1 MQVVFVVFVQ
11 ELDME
16 KSLKKGE
23 SLFKEGDSGTLWRVE
38 QGAILLQKATEDGV
52 ALTQMALP
60 GDIIGLEGLCNRPYT
75 NSAIALLETK
85 LIQQGVS
92 GEFSAFAVV
101 AEGYLQQQQR
111 MHDMSKLRTGSV
123 ASRLK
128 HLVQMLAE
136 SKNGNREKLDRK
148 DLPTL
153 REMSQ
158 IMDIAGETICR
169 ELKALF
175 PPVSKIKQTKSSAS
189 NDPFPLAA

>member
-1 MQVVFVVFVQ
+1 
-11 ELDME
+11 ME

>member
-1 MQVVFVVFVQ
+1 M
-11 ELDME
+11 D

-23 SLFKEGDSGTLWRVE
+23 SLFKQGDSGVLWRVE
-38 QGAILLQKATEDGV
+38 SGVILLQKATDDGV
-52 ALTQMALP
+52 TLTQLALP
-60 GDIIGLEGLCNRPYT
+60 GDIIGLEGLCEKPYAH
-75 NSAIALLETK
+75 SAVALVQSK
-85 LIQQGVS
+85 LSQQGLS
-92 GEFSAFAVV
+92 SEFSAFAAV
-101 AEGYLQQQQR
+101 AEGYMQQQQR

-128 HLVQMLAE
+128 YLVQMLA
-136 SKNGNREKLDRK
+136 KGKDDKRHKLNRK

-175 PPVSKIKQTKSSAS
+175 PQVSPKNRSKAVAS
-189 NDPFPLAA
+189 NDSFVLAA

>member
-1 MQVVFVVFVQ
+1 MVSVVFAQ

-23 SLFKEGDSGTLWRVE
+23 SLFREGDSGTLWRVE

-75 NSAIALLETK
+75 NSAVALVETK
-85 LIQQGVS
+85 LIQQGVT
-92 GEFSAFAVV
+92 GDFSAFAAV
-101 AEGYLQQQQR
+101 AEGYFQQQQR
-111 MHDMSKLRTGSV
+111 MHDVSKLRTGSV

-128 HLVQMLAE
+128 YLVQMLAK
-136 SKNGNREKLDRK
+136 SKDGKREKLDRK

-158 IMDIAGETICR
+158 IMDITGETICR

-175 PPVSKIKQTKSSAS
+175 PQVDKTNPSKASAI
-189 NDPFPLAA
+189 NDAFPLAA

>member
-1 MQVVFVVFVQ
+1 
-11 ELDME
+11 ME

-23 SLFKEGDSGTLWRVE
+23 SLFREGDSGTLWRVE

-75 NSAIALLETK
+75 NSAIALIETK

-92 GEFSAFAVV
+92 GDFSAFAAV
-101 AEGYLQQQQR
+101 AEGYLQQQLR

-128 HLVQMLAE
+128 YLVQMLAK
-136 SKNGNREKLDRK
+136 SKDGKREKLDRK

-175 PPVSKIKQTKSSAS
+175 PHAGKANPSKASAINDEFPV
-189 NDPFPLAA
+189 AA

>member
-1 MQVVFVVFVQ
+1 
-11 ELDME
+11 ME
-16 KSLKKGE
+16 KSLTKGE
-23 SLFKEGDSGTLWRVE
+23 SLFREGDSGTLWRVE
-38 QGAILLQKATEDGV
+38 QGAILLQKAMEDGV

-75 NSAIALLETK
+75 NSAIALVETK
-85 LIQQGVS
+85 LIQQVVS
-92 GEFSAFAVV
+92 DDFTAFAAM

-128 HLVQMLAE
+128 HLVQMLAK
-136 SKNGNREKLDRK
+136 SKDGKRRKLDRM

-158 IMDIAGETICR
+158 IMDITGETICR

-175 PPVSKIKQTKSSAS
+175 PQAGKANQSKASAS
-189 NDPFPLAA
+189 NDASPLAA

>member
-1 MQVVFVVFVQ
+1 
-11 ELDME
+11 ME

-23 SLFKEGDSGTLWRVE
+23 SLFNEGDSGTLWRLE
-38 QGAILLQKATEDGV
+38 QGAILLQKATDDGV

-60 GDIIGLEGLCNRPYT
+60 GDIIGLEGLFNRPFT
-75 NSAIALLETK
+75 NSAVALVETK

-92 GEFSAFAVV
+92 GEFSAFAAV

-111 MHDMSKLRTGSV
+111 MHDMTKLRTGSV

-128 HLVQMLAE
+128 HLVQMLAK
-136 SKNGNREKLDRK
+136 SKDGKRKKLDRK

-153 REMSQ
+153 REMSH

-169 ELKALF
+169 ELKSLF
-175 PPVSKIKQTKSSAS
+175 PQTSKTYRANTSV
-189 NDPFPLAA
+189 NTDVLVLAA

>member
-1 MQVVFVVFVQ
+1 
-11 ELDME
+11 ME

-75 NSAIALLETK
+75 NSAIALVETK

-92 GEFSAFAVV
+92 VQFSAFAAV

-128 HLVQMLAE
+128 HLVQMLAK
-136 SKNGNREKLDRK
+136 SKDGKRGKLDRK

-169 ELKALF
+169 ELKSLF
-175 PPVSKIKQTKSSAS
+175 PQTSKTYQTNKSA
-189 NDPFPLAA
+189 NTDVLVLAA

>member
-1 MQVVFVVFVQ
+1 
-11 ELDME
+11 ME

-52 ALTQMALP
+52 TLTQIALP

-75 NSAIALLETK
+75 NSAIALVETT

-92 GEFSAFAVV
+92 GEFSAFAAV

-128 HLVQMLAE
+128 HLVQMLAK
-136 SKNGNREKLDRK
+136 SKDGKRRKLDRK

-153 REMSQ
+153 REMSH

-169 ELKALF
+169 ELKAVF
-175 PPVSKIKQTKSSAS
+175 PQAS
-189 NDPFPLAA
+189 QMNQRQSCASRDSFVLA

>member
-1 MQVVFVVFVQ
+1 
-11 ELDME
+11 ME

-52 ALTQMALP
+52 TLTQMALP

-75 NSAIALLETK
+75 NSAIGLVETR

-92 GEFSAFAVV
+92 AEFSAFAAVV
-101 AEGYLQQQQR
+101 EGYLQLQQR

-128 HLVQMLAE
+128 HLVQMLAK
-136 SKNGNREKLDRK
+136 SKDGKRRKLDRK

-153 REMSQ
+153 REMSH

-169 ELKALF
+169 ELKAVF
-175 PPVSKIKQTKSSAS
+175 PQAS
-189 NDPFPLAA
+189 QMNQRQSCASRDSFVLA

>member
-1 MQVVFVVFVQ
+1 
-11 ELDME
+11 ME

-23 SLFKEGDSGTLWRVE
+23 SLFREGDSGTLWRVE
-38 QGAILLQKATEDGV
+38 HGAILLEKATEDG
-52 ALTQMALP
+52 ATLTQMALP
-60 GDIIGLEGLCNRPYT
+60 GDIIGLEGLVNRPYT
-75 NSAIALLETK
+75 NSATALVKTK
-85 LIQQGVS
+85 LVQQGVS
-92 GEFSAFAVV
+92 GEFSAFSAV

-128 HLVQMLAE
+128 HLVQMLAK
-136 SKNGNREKLDRK
+136 SKDGSLRMLNRK

-175 PPVSKIKQTKSSAS
+175 PQAGKENPSKALAI
-189 NDPFPLAA
+189 NDSLPLAA